1 MRHLA
6 PTSSSRSAT
15 WSCSRGPAAAA
26 RSRRPRARASAGRTQ
41 ARAARSSRCQ
51 ARAAQSGRG
60 RRFRTGRGTRPR
72 TRSNATT
79 GRRPPPRR
87 PPRPARGWR
96 AVRAAPSASS
106 GRAPSPRAPSA
117 PCDTPRRARPFRAIV
132 AVNNVQV
139 SDGSADAPRQ
149 SPQNKR
155 RLMVTQILR
164 SPVLNPAGTEVGR
177 VEDFIVK
184 LSDGAYP
191 PVTGLKVR
199 VGAQDVFI
207 GKDVIESL
215 EPGGVRLNTHTIRT
229 EAFQRRPGEV
239 LLAAD
244 VLGRHLVDVHK
255 GRIVQAH
262 DLVLA
267 PGDDGWYLAGIDRS
281 PQAMLR
287 RLLPRRGRPDLRRH
301 AILDWK
307 DIQPFVGQV
316 PTAKLLMPLQRLRR
330 LHPAQIAD
338 IIEGAS
344 HEEGQEIIEAVE
356 SDPALTAD
364 IFEELDAEHQV
375 EFLRS
380 KSNEEAARLLERM
393 APDDA
398 ADLLGELDQERRKP
412 IFEMM
417 TASQQHK
424 LRKLLQYHPT
434 TAGGMMSPD
443 YVWVVRGSTVDMA
456 LEAVRTDDKAPPQLL
471 ATVFVTEQ
479 DGTFAGSIGAV
490 ELLRS
495 DRARNVDDLELTHV
509 SVHGNADFAD
519 VALMMADYNLT
530 ALAVVDAAGNLIGAI
545 SSDDVIADLI
555 PENWRDRAEASTGV

>member
-1 MRHLA
+1 MD
-6 PTSSSRSAT
+6 
-15 WSCSRGPAAAA
+15 GPKH
-26 RSRRPRARASAGRTQ
+26 R
-41 ARAARSSRCQ
+41 
-51 ARAAQSGRG
+51 
-60 RRFRTGRGTRPR
+60 
-72 TRSNATT
+72 
-79 GRRPPPRR
+79 
-87 PPRPARGWR
+87 
-96 AVRAAPSASS
+96 
-106 GRAPSPRAPSA
+106 
-117 PCDTPRRARPFRAIV
+117 D
-132 AVNNVQV
+132 
-139 SDGSADAPRQ
+139 D
-149 SPQNKR
+149 KR
-155 RLMVTQILR
+155 RLMVTQVLR

-177 VEDFIVK
+177 VQDFIVK

-191 PVTGLKVR
+191 PVTGMKVR

-207 GKDVIESL
+207 GKDVVDSL
-215 EPGGVRLNTHTIRT
+215 EPGAVRLNTHTIRT

-244 VLGRHLVDVHK
+244 VLGRHLVDVVK

-267 PGDDGWYLAGIDRS
+267 PGADGWYLAGIDRS

-287 RLLPRRGRPDLRRH
+287 RLLPRRARPDLRRH
-301 AILDWK
+301 VILDWK

-380 KSNEEAARLLERM
+380 KSNDEAARILERM

-412 IFEMM
+412 IFDMM
-417 TASQQHK
+417 STGQQHK

-443 YVWVVRGSTVDMA
+443 YVWVVRGTTVDMA
-456 LEAVRTDDKAPPQLL
+456 LEAVRTDDKAPHQLL
-471 ATVFVTEQ
+471 HTVFVTEQ
-479 DGTFAGSIGAV
+479 DGAYVGSVGVV
-490 ELLRS
+490 ELLRA
-495 DRARNVDDLELTHV
+495 DRARKVDELELTKV

-519 VALMMADYNLT
+519 VSLTMADYNLT
-530 ALAVVDAAGNLIGAI
+530 ALGVVDAAGNLIGAI

-555 PENWRDRAEASTGV
+555 PEDWRARVEASTGV

>member
-1 MRHLA
+1 M
-6 PTSSSRSAT
+6 SDQ
-15 WSCSRGPAAAA
+15 G
-26 RSRRPRARASAGRTQ
+26 Q
-41 ARAARSSRCQ
+41 
-51 ARAAQSGRG
+51 
-60 RRFRTGRGTRPR
+60 
-72 TRSNATT
+72 
-79 GRRPPPRR
+79 
-87 PPRPARGWR
+87 
-96 AVRAAPSASS
+96 
-106 GRAPSPRAPSA
+106 
-117 PCDTPRRARPFRAIV
+117 
-132 AVNNVQV
+132 
-139 SDGSADAPRQ
+139 DGSMDQPRH
-149 SPQNKR
+149 PRDKR
-155 RLMVTQILR
+155 RLMITQLLH

-177 VEDFIVK
+177 VEDFIVR
-184 LSDGAYP
+184 LGEGTYP

-207 GKDVIESL
+207 GKSILDRL

-229 EAFQRRPGEV
+229 EAFLRRPGEV
-239 LLAAD
+239 LLAQD

-267 PGDDGWYLAGIDRS
+267 PGPDGWYLAGIDRS

-287 RLLPRRGRPDLRRH
+287 RLLPRRARPDLRRH

-307 DIQPFVGQV
+307 DIQPFVGHV

-338 IIEGAS
+338 IVEGAS

-364 IFEELDAEHQV
+364 VFEELDTEHQV
-375 EFLRS
+375 EFLKS
-380 KSNEEAARLLERM
+380 KSDEEAARILEGM

-398 ADLLGELDQERRKP
+398 ADLLSELAQERRKP

-417 TASQQHK
+417 GASQQYK
-424 LRKLLQYHPT
+424 LSKLLQYHPT

-443 YVWVVRGSTVDMA
+443 YVWVVRGSTVEMA
-456 LEAVRTDDKAPPQLL
+456 IEAARTDDKSPHQLL
-471 ATVFVTEQ
+471 TTVFVTEQ
-479 DGTFAGSIGAV
+479 DGAYIGSVGVV

-495 DRARNVDDLELTHV
+495 DRAGSVEDLELSKV
-509 SVHGNADFAD
+509 YVQGNADFSD
-519 VALMMADYNLT
+519 VSLTMADYNLT
-530 ALAVVDAAGNLIGAI
+530 ALGVVDAAGNLIGAI

-555 PENWRDRAEASTGV
+555 PEDWRARVEAST

>member
-1 MRHLA
+1 M
-6 PTSSSRSAT
+6 SD
-15 WSCSRGPAAAA
+15 RGH
-26 RSRRPRARASAGRTQ
+26 
-41 ARAARSSRCQ
+41 
-51 ARAAQSGRG
+51 
-60 RRFRTGRGTRPR
+60 
-72 TRSNATT
+72 
-79 GRRPPPRR
+79 
-87 PPRPARGWR
+87 
-96 AVRAAPSASS
+96 
-106 GRAPSPRAPSA
+106 
-117 PCDTPRRARPFRAIV
+117 
-132 AVNNVQV
+132 
-139 SDGSADAPRQ
+139 DGEMDHPKHVKD
-149 SPQNKR
+149 KR
-155 RLMVTQILR
+155 RLMVTQLLR
-164 SPVLNPAGTEVGR
+164 SPVMNPAGTEVGR

-184 LSDGAYP
+184 LADGAYP
-191 PVTGLKVR
+191 PVKGLKVR

-207 GKDVIESL
+207 GRDLIERL

-244 VLGRHLVDVHK
+244 VLGRHLVDVVK

-287 RLLPRRGRPDLRRH
+287 RLLPRRGRPDPRRH

-307 DIQPFVGQV
+307 DIQPFVGHV

-338 IIEGAS
+338 IVEGAS

-375 EFLRS
+375 EFIRS
-380 KSNEEAARLLERM
+380 KSNEDAAQILEQM

-398 ADLLGELDQERRKP
+398 ADLLSELDQDRRKP
-412 IFEMM
+412 VFDMM
-417 TASQQHK
+417 SANKQHK

-443 YVWVVRGSTVDMA
+443 YVWVERGSTVDMA
-456 LEAVRTDDKAPPQLL
+456 LEAVRIDDKTPHQLL
-471 ATVFVTEQ
+471 NTVFITEQ
-479 DGTFAGSIGAV
+479 DGRYVGTIGIV
-490 ELLRS
+490 DLLRA
-495 DRARNVDDLELTHV
+495 DRSARVDELELTST
-509 SVHGNADFAD
+509 SVHGNVDFVD
-519 VALMMADYNLT
+519 VTLVMADYNLT
-530 ALAVVDAAGNLIGAI
+530 ALAVTDAAENLIEIG
-545 SSDDVIADLI
+545 
-555 PENWRDRAEASTGV
+555 R

>member
-1 MRHLA
+1 M
-6 PTSSSRSAT
+6 SD
-15 WSCSRGPAAAA
+15 RGVD
-26 RSRRPRARASAGRTQ
+26 GDME
-41 ARAARSSRCQ
+41 
-51 ARAAQSGRG
+51 QS
-60 RRFRTGRGTRPR
+60 TRLH
-72 TRSNATT
+72 
-79 GRRPPPRR
+79 
-87 PPRPARGWR
+87 
-96 AVRAAPSASS
+96 
-106 GRAPSPRAPSA
+106 
-117 PCDTPRRARPFRAIV
+117 D
-132 AVNNVQV
+132 
-139 SDGSADAPRQ
+139 
-149 SPQNKR
+149 KR
-155 RLMVTQILR
+155 RLMVTQLLR

-184 LSDGAYP
+184 LADGTYP

-207 GKDVIESL
+207 GKDLIDSL
-215 EPGGVRLNTHTIRT
+215 EPGGVRLNTHAIRT
-229 EAFQRRPGEV
+229 EAFQRR

-244 VLGRHLVDVHK
+244 VLGRHLVDVVK

-307 DIQPFVGQV
+307 DIQPFVGHV

-338 IIEGAS
+338 IVEDAS

-364 IFEELDAEHQV
+364 VFEELDTEHQV
-375 EFLRS
+375 EFLKS
-380 KSNEEAARLLERM
+380 KSNEDAARILEGM

-398 ADLLGELDQERRKP
+398 ADLLSELAQERRKP

-417 TASQQHK
+417 GASQQYK

-443 YVWVVRGSTVDMA
+443 YVWVVRESTVEMA
-456 LEAVRTDDKAPPQLL
+456 LEAVRTDDKAPHQLL
-471 ATVFVTEQ
+471 TTVFVTDH
-479 DGTFAGSIGAV
+479 DGLYIGSIGVV
-490 ELLRS
+490 ELLRT
-495 DRARNVDDLELTHV
+495 DRTHRVEELELTIV

-519 VALMMADYNLT
+519 VALMMADYNLI
-530 ALAVVDAAGNLIGAI
+530 ALGVVDAAGNLIGAI
-545 SSDDVIADLI
+545 SCDDVIEALV
-555 PENWRDRAEASTGV
+555 PEDWRNRVEASTGV